1 MTAEYVNDAITDAEP
16 AVGLTWLCISADR
29 GCSLAQ
35 RDLGRFYLC
44 PGPQQDLSSASYWL
58 QKAKEGG
65 DNEACLMLEKISQAN
80 EALINNQ
87 DTDKAATV
95 GTQE

>member
-16 AVGLTWLCISADR
+16 AVGLTWLCMSA
-29 GCSLAQ
+29 GLGYSPAQ

-44 PGPQQDLSSASYWL
+44 PGSQQDFSNASHWL

-65 DNEACLMLEKISQAN
+65 DHEACLILEKISQAGVV
-80 EALINNQ
+80 LINNQ
-87 DTDKAATV
+87 NTDKAATV
-95 GTQE
+95 GNRK